1 MVDGDGVAAV
11 LGLVEGQHV
20 ADGDVGGGGG
30 GQGAVGGDVDLHALV
45 RQVLGGLGAG
55 DVEVHVDG
63 RVVGRLLGALGEGVE
78 RHAQRA
84 VVGYGGDLGYLE
96 RVVLGG
102 LFGGVGLI
110 GRLAPGGVV
119 GDGGL
124 LALSGIGGGGRVVF
138 AGGAGAQQAQAKY
151 QRQGK
156 GCKLHV
162 LFYGVSSL
170 SICERLVRTRGL
182 RPVVEILALGYE
194 LFTNKVLKNARA
206 HFRFI

>member
-30 GQGAVGGDVDLHALV
+30 GQGAVRGDVDLHALIG
-45 RQVLGGLGAG
+45 QVLGGVGAG

-102 LFGGVGLI
+102 LFGGVGRV
-110 GRLAPGGVV
+110 GRLAPGGV
-119 GDGGL
+119 
-124 LALSGIGGGGRVVF
+124 GGGGRVVF
-138 AGGAGAQQAQAKY
+138 AGGAGAQQAQAEY

-162 LFYGVSSL
+162 LFHGVFSL

>member
-30 GQGAVGGDVDLHALV
+30 GQSAVGGDVDLHALV
-45 RQVLGGLGAG
+45 GQVLGGVGAG

-102 LFGGVGLI
+102 LFGGVGRV

-119 GDGGL
+119 GDGGR
-124 LALSGIGGGGRVVF
+124 LALSGIGGGRVL
-138 AGGAGAQQAQAKY
+138 AARGAGAQQAQAEY

-162 LFYGVSSL
+162 LFHVVSSL
-170 SICERLVRTRGL
+170 SLCEGFVRTRGL
-182 RPVVEILALGYE
+182 RPVVEILAPVYE
-194 LFTNKVLKNARA
+194 LFTNKVLKNVRA